1 MEEKKADF
9 AIDSEEIHVPLPLPP
24 AATANS
30 IRFFDNEQPISLP
43 SSRLRFHVVLIVA
56 QAGFAG
62 YEVLVRRRFG
72 KGSSIIVYS
81 VYKNCLG
88 FMVLRFLSSFV
99 EKKRK
104 PVLNFPALFATF
116 FLGVFGVCVSE
127 LCYLQ
132 GLKYTTPIFASAMR
146 NVIPAFTFIFALIFR
161 MEKVDIEKS
170 HGIVKLVGTILL
182 ICGWMTLLVYKGQE
196 LLMSHFSYG
205 NIPTLSIAH
214 HSIRLGVIHLELNN
228 EQYGILFLVI
238 SCVSFSIFLT
248 LQGFLMEKYAAPIS
262 FASFAFFFGT
272 IQVAVIAAIY
282 VHHKSQWLKFSIA
295 DGINIAYGGIIGSM
309 VFGIQSWGVKQ
320 GGPMLVAAYQ
330 PLETIIT
337 IILAFF
343 LLRES
348 LNLGSLVGGSIILLG
363 LYLVVWGK

>member
-99 EKKRK
+99 EK
-104 PVLNFPALFATF
+104 
-116 FLGVFGVCVSE
+116 VCVSE

-196 LLMSHFSYG
+196 LLMSHFS
-205 NIPTLSIAH
+205 
-214 HSIRLGVIHLELNN
+214 
-228 EQYGILFLVI
+228 
-238 SCVSFSIFLT
+238 
-248 LQGFLMEKYAAPIS
+248 
-262 FASFAFFFGT
+262 
-272 IQVAVIAAIY
+272 
-282 VHHKSQWLKFSIA
+282 
-295 DGINIAYGGIIGSM
+295 
-309 VFGIQSWGVKQ
+309 
-320 GGPMLVAAYQ
+320 
-330 PLETIIT
+330 
-337 IILAFF
+337 
-343 LLRES
+343 
-348 LNLGSLVGGSIILLG
+348 
-363 LYLVVWGK
+363 